1 MHAAIVTAFGTP
13 PRRTEVPDPVAG
25 PGEVVVE
32 VVAAGLHPRVRSQ
45 ADGSHYTS
53 TGRLPLIP
61 GVDGVG
67 RMPDGSLRY
76 FVLDEEAE
84 GSFADR
90 VAVDPRRSVPL
101 PDDVDPLVIAAGM
114 NPAMSSWIA
123 LTRRIA
129 VAPGARVLVLGATG
143 NAGRLAVP
151 IARRL
156 GASEVVAVARDAGR
170 LAALPGL
177 GATVTAA
184 LDDPAL
190 GALGSEVDV
199 VLDYLWGEPAAHV
212 MATLVTERADRSR
225 PLDWVQIG
233 AVTGATAPIPSAALR
248 ASGLRVVGS
257 GQGSVRTSEL
267 LAELPALA
275 SELASGAL
283 PVAPR
288 AVTLGDLEEVWTR
301 PAGPEE
307 RLVVVP

>member
-1 MHAAIVTAFGTP
+1 MHAAVVTEFGAP
-13 PRRTEVPDPVAG
+13 PRYLEVADPVAR
-25 PGEVVVE
+25 PGEILAE

-61 GVDGVG
+61 GVDGVV
-67 RMPDGSLRY
+67 RMPDGALRY
-76 FVLDEEAE
+76 VILDEDADGTLAE
-84 GSFADR
+84 R
-90 VAVDPRRSVPL
+90 VAIDPRRSVAL
-101 PDDVDPLVIAAGM
+101 PDGVDPATIAAGM

-123 LTRRIA
+123 LRRRIRLE
-129 VAPGARVLVLGATG
+129 PGARVLVLGATG

-156 GASEVVAVARDAGR
+156 GASEVIAVARDTAK
-170 LAALPGL
+170 LAELPSLGATTTVGLGDEQLGGL
-177 GATVTAA
+177 GAA
-184 LDDPAL
+184 
-190 GALGSEVDV
+190 VDV
-199 VLDYLWGEPAAHV
+199 VLDYLWGEPAAAV
-212 MATLVTERADRSR
+212 MTALVTARADRSR

-248 ASGLRVVGS
+248 ASGLRIVGS
-257 GQGSVRTSEL
+257 GQGSVPTGDI

-275 SELASGAL
+275 AELSAGSL

-288 AVTLGDLEEVWTR
+288 AMPLAGIEGLWTA
-301 PAGPEE
+301 PSDPTE